1 MYNLLRNVLKERI
14 FMATLGC
21 CLAIIPTYATNP
33 SRTQEGINR
42 EIQQAKTKIHG
53 VVKDLNG
60 EPIIGA
66 KVIER
71 GTNNGTI
78 TDFDG
83 RFSLSVTGKKI
94 EVSYIGFITHI
105 VNVSGDELIITLKE
119 DNKQLNEVIVVGYS
133 TQKKANL
140 TGSVGSVTMD
150 DMAARPI
157 TNSSNALQGTVT
169 GVYALQKSG
178 KPGDDG
184 SDINIRGIGTL
195 NNSDP
200 LVLIDGFPGSMSDVS
215 SNDIASISVL
225 KDAASAAIYG
235 NRAANG
241 VVLITTKKG
250 VKGKMKISYDGY
262 TGIQEVTALPDV
274 LNSYD
279 YSTLYNEAC
288 VNSNMAEKYSADEIG
303 LFKSGTNPLYP
314 NINYFNVYYG
324 EANIHSHRL
333 NFTGGTDDMHY
344 AIMLGYLDQDGAL
357 IGTSYNKT
365 DFRVN
370 VDSYYLNKK
379 LRLTTRLSGNIGKKQ
394 EPHSVWGCEL
404 NATAASVYPLYNED
418 GHFMALNGEESNY
431 ANVKTGSTN
440 KTNRYVF
447 NGQFEAEYEILE
459 DFSYQLTYGYNVK
472 HSNTNSFQSNVTL
485 YLPSGGTTTNAA
497 NLSESNSLDT
507 QSLLTSLL
515 KYKKKIG
522 NHQFNLLAGYSEEE
536 FKWNWTSGYRKNF
549 VNNTQRVLNLGDAST
564 ATNGSGKYALGL
576 QSYFGRINYIFDNKY
591 LFEANVRQDG
601 SSRFASGNRWGTFPS
616 FSAGWLLS
624 EEQFM
629 EDNQWLDLLKIR
641 ASWGKLGNQ
650 NINSY
655 YVASQTFS
663 SGQNYPFNGTLYS
676 GIASTNMSNTET
688 SWETTKQTDIGID
701 IALTNGIS
709 VTADYFIKKTD
720 GILMQTTIPATMG
733 GLSAPYVNAGKV
745 ENKGFEFSLKYNKRF
760 HNSLRIGSTLNL
772 SHIDNKVIDL
782 NGSSPII
789 NGATVLAEDY
799 PINSFYGYKQDG
811 IYQISDFTWQN
822 SSDESIAHK
831 DRNYTLKDGVVG
843 VDNYT
848 AQPGDLKFKDLNND
862 GKVDMTNDRTVIGD
876 QFPDF
881 QYSWQF
887 NADWHKFDFSMFW
900 QGVQG
905 IDGYTYYEIS
915 TCFSGVANC
924 GTWWKNRWTPEH
936 PSNSMPAVTLT
947 DSKKNIHSTFYMED
961 ASYLRL
967 KNIELGYTFDQ
978 ELFPLLNDCTVRI
991 YGNIQN
997 ALTFTDYKGF
1007 DPEQETSSTRAESFP
1022 QVRIYTVGVNINF

>member
-1 MYNLLRNVLKERI
+1 
-14 FMATLGC
+14 
-21 CLAIIPTYATNP
+21 
-33 SRTQEGINR
+33 
-42 EIQQAKTKIHG
+42 
-53 VVKDLNG
+53 
-60 EPIIGA
+60 
-66 KVIER
+66 
-71 GTNNGTI
+71 
-78 TDFDG
+78 
-83 RFSLSVTGKKI
+83 
-94 EVSYIGFITHI
+94 
-105 VNVSGDELIITLKE
+105 
-119 DNKQLNEVIVVGYS
+119 
-133 TQKKANL
+133 
-140 TGSVGSVTMD
+140 MD

-215 SNDIASISVL
+215 SSDIASISVL

-241 VVLITTKKG
+241 VVLITTQKG
-250 VKGKMKISYDGY
+250 VKGKVKISYDGY

-288 VNSNMAEKYSADEIG
+288 VNSNMAE
-303 LFKSGTNPLYP
+303 N
-314 NINYFNVYYG
+314 
-324 EANIHSHRL
+324 
-333 NFTGGTDDMHY
+333 
-344 AIMLGYLDQDGAL
+344 
-357 IGTSYNKT
+357 
-365 DFRVN
+365 
-370 VDSYYLNKK
+370 
-379 LRLTTRLSGNIGKKQ
+379 
-394 EPHSVWGCEL
+394 
-404 NATAASVYPLYNED
+404 
-418 GHFMALNGEESNY
+418 FMALNGEESNY

-811 IYQISDFTWQN
+811 IYQILLG
-822 SSDESIAHK
+822 K
-831 DRNYTLKDGVVG
+831 
-843 VDNYT
+843 T
-848 AQPGDLKFKDLNND
+848 AVMSLLLIK
-862 GKVDMTNDRTVIGD
+862 TET
-876 QFPDF
+876 
-881 QYSWQF
+881 
-887 NADWHKFDFSMFW
+887 
-900 QGVQG
+900 
-905 IDGYTYYEIS
+905 
-915 TCFSGVANC
+915 
-924 GTWWKNRWTPEH
+924 TP
-936 PSNSMPAVTLT
+936 
-947 DSKKNIHSTFYMED
+947 
-961 ASYLRL
+961 
-967 KNIELGYTFDQ
+967 
-978 ELFPLLNDCTVRI
+978 
-991 YGNIQN
+991 
-997 ALTFTDYKGF
+997 
-1007 DPEQETSSTRAESFP
+1007 
-1022 QVRIYTVGVNINF
+1022 